1 MSRRLTAA
9 QRRRAERLFGLAT
22 ARVEQSLGKRVHDV
36 STVRTLDAEERACF
50 AQSFNDGDCDYTIE
64 LTAARP

>member
-9 QRRRAERLFGLAT
+9 QRRRAERLFGL
-22 ARVEQSLGKRVHDV
+22 

-50 AQSFNDGDCDYTIE
+50 AQSFNDGDCEYTIE